1 VKDDTPRCGNCAL
14 PSTCEIYQTQGDGG
28 GRLPPPCGG
37 GLWQPRQTRARGR
50 YRMFALYN
58 PESQDPLPGDRK
70 RSGPMPLSELD
81 DK

>member
-1 VKDDTPRCGNCAL
+1 
-14 PSTCEIYQTQGDGG
+14 
-28 GRLPPPCGG
+28 
-37 GLWQPRQTRARGR
+37 
-50 YRMFALYN
+50 MFALYN